1 MHSPRLA
8 TLGLSVALLG
18 LLAHLALAGP
28 ADNVSSLVRQGT
40 VITVDAHDQATLQLD
55 DGTTFTV
62 PEKPWQ
68 HGWKVAKEKRAL
80 LGEPSYETILHTLD
94 SVSCRSVH
102 SDRLLL
108 EQLSAIK

>member
-1 MHSPRLA
+1 MRSSRLT

-68 HGWKVAKEKRAL
+68 HGWKVGDRVNVARRNIPCHRRRPRP
-80 LGEPSYETILHTLD
+80 GTPP
-94 SVSCRSVH
+94 VSRTSTRG
-102 SDRLLL
+102 SRG
-108 EQLSAIK
+108 

>member
-1 MHSPRLA
+1 MPEQEKRRMHSPRLA

-68 HGWKVAKEKRAL
+68 HGWKVGDRVQCSTE
-80 LGEPSYETILHTLD
+80 EYTVPPEETTTWNTT
-94 SVSCRSVH
+94 C
-102 SDRLLL
+102 
-108 EQLSAIK
+108 EQD